1 MSVDGVPLYRQI
13 KADLLEQIKSG
24 QLAPGERIESELE
37 LMARYGVSRA
47 TVRQALGQLVAEG
60 YLEIRRG
67 LGTYVATPKL
77 EQGLGGFYSFS
88 REIERLGM
96 RPGTRVLGVRLE
108 PATRTVAAALGLPL
122 ETPVVALRRLRLP
135 AAPGGGG
142 SRSCPRPR
150 RRRCWA
156 STAATRRWWSSAR
169 PSTPRCSRSSSAAA
183 SCAATA
189 CVTSSTWA
197 RRRHDRRRS
206 SQRHLARGG
215 DERGG
220 GGGSP
225 GGKRGRARAGR
236 GGAPPGGVGVAAQR
250 RAAGAVTIAV
260 TCRAESPLAS
270 LATERLVSPLGDER
284 AIVMTRSFTSM
295 LALPL
300 GIVGRGAGGP

>member
-108 PATRTVAAALGLPL
+108 PATRTVAAALG
-122 ETPVVALRRLRLP
+122 
-135 AAPGGGG
+135 APPQARGRGGG
-142 SRSCPRPR
+142 S
-150 RRRCWA
+150 
-156 STAATRRWWSSAR
+156 SAR
-169 PSTPRCSRSSSAAA
+169 LWTPRCGRSSSAAG

-189 CVTSSTWA
+189 WVTSSTWG

-225 GGKRGRARAGR
+225 GGKRGRA
-236 GGAPPGGVGVAAQR
+236 
-250 RAAGAVTIAV
+250 
-260 TCRAESPLAS
+260 
-270 LATERLVSPLGDER
+270 
-284 AIVMTRSFTSM
+284 
-295 LALPL
+295 
-300 GIVGRGAGGP
+300 